1 MALLIITTILWA
13 FSFSLFGEYL
23 AGHVDSYFAVLI
35 RVGLAALVFLPFL
48 RSRGHNLKTISLYML
63 VGAMQLGIMYML
75 SFHAYLYLTVSELLL
90 FTVLT
95 PLYITLIYDVMSQRR
110 LRWGYAFSA
119 LLAVIGAGI
128 IRYDRVTDHFWVG
141 LLLVQLS
148 NISFAIGMVGYK
160 RLMETRPM
168 PQHNAFAWFYLGA
181 FLVAVVAWSLLG
193 NAQKLPETTL
203 QWSILVFLGVV
214 ASGIGYFMWNYG
226 ATQVD
231 AGTLGIMNNMHVPAG
246 LLVNL
251 AIWHQQPH
259 WPSFITGAA
268 VILASLWVHRKWS
281 LRAPHKRQM
290 IAGVIPRRANKRLG
304 HRLTLVAVAHGGIQ
318 AAPQTIAQGFGHHQ
332 TLALNAF
339 HHPVRQ
345 GGNAHSGRHH
355 LNQQ

>member
-1 MALLIITTILWA
+1 MALLIITTVLWA

-23 AGHVDSYFAVLI
+23 AGHVDSYFAVLV

-48 RSRGHNLKTISLYML
+48 RTRGHDVKTIALYML

-95 PLYITLIYDVMSQRR
+95 PLYITLIYDLMSKRR

-128 IRYDRVTDHFWVG
+128 IRYDQVTDHFWTG

-168 PQHNAFAWFYLGA
+168 PQHNAFAWFYMGA
-181 FLVAVVAWSLLG
+181 FVVAVIAWFMMG

-203 QWSILVFLGVV
+203 QWSILVFLGVA

-259 WPSFITGAA
+259 WPSFIIGGS
-268 VILASLWVHRKWS
+268 VIVASLWVHRHWVAPRSAQKEDDRWHDPA
-281 LRAPHKRQM
+281 LRE
-290 IAGVIPRRANKRLG
+290 
-304 HRLTLVAVAHGGIQ
+304 
-318 AAPQTIAQGFGHHQ
+318 
-332 TLALNAF
+332 
-339 HHPVRQ
+339 
-345 GGNAHSGRHH
+345 
-355 LNQQ
+355 